1 MVKTLYFLVG
11 SALVIFLS
19 LNVLLIKT
27 AFDGNNKPAAINI
40 AEITAPE
47 ITEDPFLQF
56 ADDQSDLAS
65 TLNNIAPAAGAESI
79 DEGFGDYFLQSN
91 PAGFTDIIEA
101 ENTNEIESDEF
112 DL

>member
-19 LNVLLIKT
+19 LNVVLIKA
-27 AFDGNNKPAAINI
+27 AFDRDIKETPINV
-40 AEITAPE
+40 AEVITPE

-56 ADDQSDLAS
+56 ADDQSDLAAS
-65 TLNNIAPAAGAESI
+65 LNDITPAAGDNSI
-79 DEGFGDYFLQSN
+79 NEGFGKYFSHSN
-91 PAGFTDIIEA
+91 PAGFTDIIEDEA
-101 ENTNEIESDEF
+101 LIEIESNGF